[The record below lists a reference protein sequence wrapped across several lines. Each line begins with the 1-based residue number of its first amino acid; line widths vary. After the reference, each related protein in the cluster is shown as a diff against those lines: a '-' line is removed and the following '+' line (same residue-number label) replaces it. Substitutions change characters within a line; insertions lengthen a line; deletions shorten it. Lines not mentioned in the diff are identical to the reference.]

1 MNELKDYKR
10 LHQTLWSEL
19 EQAVTDREHG
29 WRTPV
34 LSTVDANGL
43 PDARTVVLREADHT
57 TQTLKVFTDQ
67 RSPKVAQLQDKPQV
81 QLVFWCRN
89 RQWQLRARAS
99 VTIDTSCDQVTDIW
113 QRIRETAASSDYL
126 TAGAPG
132 SVLTDLAPL
141 PADQHAL
148 CILVFKVQ
156 SLDWLMLSPQKHRRA
171 RLEHDT
177 LIWLTP

>member
-1 MNELKDYKR
+1 MSELKEFKC

-19 EQAVTDREHG
+19 KLAVTNREHS

-34 LSTVDANGL
+34 LATVDADGL
-43 PDARTVVLREADHT
+43 PDARTVVLREVDHT

-67 RSPKVAQLQDKPQV
+67 RSPKVAQLQATPLV
-81 QLVFWCRN
+81 QLVFWCPN
-89 RQWQLRARAS
+89 RQWQLRVRAS
-99 VTIDTSCDQVTDIW
+99 VTIDTSSEQVTVTW
-113 QRIRETAASSDYL
+113 KRIRETAAASDYL

-141 PADQHAL
+141 AADQHAL
-148 CILVFKVQ
+148 CLLVFKVE
-156 SLDWLMLSPQKHRRA
+156 SLDWLMLSQQKHLRA

-177 LIWLTP
+177 LVWLTP